1 MFPSSPRHKNSTMFP
16 SSPRTSLT
24 NSLFPP
30 RIIFIYA
37 DALEDSDDISC
48 CSMQEEIKVGSAAER
63 RWSADLSESSAS
75 HDSSPSMPRRS

>member
-1 MFPSSPRHKNSTMFP
+1 MFPSSPRNKNTTMFT

-24 NSLFPP
+24 DFPP

-37 DALEDSDDISC
+37 DSNDISC
-48 CSMQEEIKVGSAAER
+48 CSMQEEIKTRSAADR

-75 HDSSPSMPRRS
+75 HDSTPSMPRRS